1 MSLSRP
7 NRLHRGWT
15 RLAEACTREALRK
28 MRGRLD
34 ALLPADG
41 RNSRRMPTF
50 EALEQRQL
58 LASTLIISEFM
69 ADNCNGILDHD
80 LQRVDW
86 IEIHNPTAS
95 SINLDGYYLTTD
107 PTAADKWRIPA
118 VNLAAG
124 GYQLVFVSGKDH
136 AVAGQELHTDFELDE
151 NGQYLALLAPDGH
164 TPVWQYSPKFPSQL
178 PDVSYGVT
186 IDPSTTHLISDAATV
201 RTLVPAAG
209 SLGTTWTAWDFADNG
224 WTAGKG
230 GVGYDVEQPPPVVSG
245 FTLRMVD
252 IASGTDGYIDN
263 IGEAIRILDG
273 TAPAG
278 AYIVQFDGKADSP
291 VINHG
296 DGGEYSSD
304 LALPNGY
311 GGTSADS
318 GAAQRTDYA
327 LRCTANVT
335 IPAGQWTINVNS
347 DDGFQLGIPGVQCL
361 TRSSVDYTGTA
372 WNSSTVPADVLV
384 FGRPRGPGN
393 TFATFT
399 VPPGA
404 GLSTTITLDFYE
416 RGGGDEVELA
426 VASGHQTSFSASTF
440 TLLSD
445 GLNGWSVKTT
455 SSTPPPTYDPLIGQ
469 GSDLESQ
476 MYNKNATAYMRF
488 PFGVEDLTQF
498 DTLKL
503 RIKYDDGFVA
513 YLNGE
518 LVATRNAPG
527 APAWDSGATDGHP
540 DDQALVYEEIDI
552 SSHLGALRAGN
563 NVLAIHGLNYGAGST
578 DFLIYPLL
586 DGIHTLVNQDRYFTT
601 PTPGDAND
609 PSNIIGYVQDTKFDH
624 NRGFYDA
631 PFTLSITTETPEAEI
646 RYTIN
651 GSAPTATTG
660 LVYTA
665 PITISGTATVRAAAY
680 RPGYIST
687 DVDTQT
693 YLFLDD
699 VVRQSL
705 NGQAPAGWPTS
716 WGSNVVDY
724 GLDPEAVNSP
734 AISST
739 VSIGNTFYFIA
750 DDQINGPELWKSDGS
765 AAGTVLV
772 KDIYPG
778 ATGSYPASLTNVN
791 GTLYFTATDPL
802 NGLELWKSD
811 GTTAGTVLV
820 KDIYPG
826 TEGSKP
832 VYLTNVNNTLY
843 FAARDGLN
851 GKELWKSD
859 GTAAGTVMIKDI
871 NPGEEGSKPA
881 NLTDVNGVL
890 YFAATNPG
898 SGTELWKSNGTAAGT
913 VLVKDI
919 YAGSENSDPSCLT
932 NVNGTLYFA
941 ATDKANGNE
950 LWKSNGTAAGTV
962 LVKDISPGVAH
973 SRPQWLT
980 AVASTLYFTANDPT
994 NGTELWK
1001 STGTAAGTVL
1011 VKDINTGV
1019 SDSTPYGLLN
1029 IGGTLYFAAYDA
1041 AGGAEPWKS
1050 DGTAVGTTRIKDV
1063 AGGASGSNP
1072 SFLTNVGGTLYFA
1085 AYDGTNG
1092 YELWKSNGTSAGT
1105 TLVKNINTGN
1115 LNSGPGGLTAVG
1127 TKLFF
1132 TAYDAT
1138 SGTQLWKSDGT
1149 SGGTVAVEDLDALT
1163 PAPLSPE
1170 DLKAI
1175 PTFSIVMNLNDLFD
1189 SATGIYANARQ
1200 DGIEGERPGSIEL
1213 MYPDGTK
1220 GFQINAGIR
1229 IRGGYSR
1236 DPSNPKH
1243 AFRFFFRDEYG
1254 GRLNYPVFGDDAAQ
1268 TFEKFDLRCAQNYSW
1283 SYGGDSR
1290 GIFIRDQFSRDT
1302 LLAMGQPATRGNFYH
1317 LYINGQYWGLYDTEE
1332 RPEAYFGETYLG
1344 GDEAD
1349 YDVIKV
1355 ETNGYTIY
1363 ATDGNMDA
1371 WSDMWNQAKA
1381 GLATD
1386 AAYQRI
1392 QGNNPDG
1399 KRNSAY
1405 PVLLDV
1411 DNLIDYMLVVLYSG
1425 NFDAPVSAFLGNASP
1440 NNFFAIRDR
1449 NGDQGFQFINHDN
1462 EHTMLLGNTQAGDGL
1477 TCDRTGPFSAGDS
1490 LNKSNPQWFWQQ
1502 CMANAEFRLR
1512 VADHVQKAFFNG
1524 GVLTVESVRSRF
1536 LASAEEIDRAVAA
1549 ESARW
1554 GDSKTH
1560 PPLTLDYTW
1569 VNQINAILNTYIP
1582 QRSGIVLNQL
1592 KADNLYPSV
1601 QPPSFSQQG
1610 GPVSSGFTLTMSA
1623 PGGTVYYTLDGSDPR
1638 LMGGAVSPAAAVYTS
1653 AVPLSHTTRVRA
1665 RVLSGGVWSAMNEA
1679 MFSFDLSALRI
1690 TELMYHP
1697 ADPPP
1702 TSTCLADDFEFV
1714 EFRNTASSTLNL
1726 LDVKL
1731 AIGIDF
1737 TFPNMTLAPGERT
1750 VVVRN
1755 QAAFEERYGTSIP
1768 IAGVYNSGNLSN
1780 SGEQIQLSGPLGQE
1794 LLDFTYSDGWHPIT
1808 DGEGYS
1814 LVVIDPAAPSEAW
1827 SDNANWRPSN
1837 LIHGAPGAA
1846 DPGINPNSVVIN
1858 EILTHTDMANGDW
1871 IELYNTTGG
1880 DIDIS
1885 GWFLSDSDTNLRKY
1899 VIQPNTI
1906 IPTKGFL
1913 VFNQLEHFGT
1923 AGNPGVNVP
1932 FAMSEL
1938 GESIFLSNSDGAGN
1952 AAGYRE
1958 SHEFGASEREVTFGW
1973 YIKSTGGSDFVAMSA
1988 PTPRVANALPMVGP
2002 VVINELMYAPPA
2014 DGTEFIELYN
2024 LTGAS
2029 VPLYDPLHPANT
2041 WQFTN
2046 GVAFA
2051 FLTGSGIPAFGYA
2064 LVVPI
2069 DPAIFRSTYSIS
2081 PSVPIYG
2088 PYTGVLDHAGEVVEL
2103 SRPGEPELDGYVPYI
2118 VVDKVKYG
2126 NSSSWP
2132 TQPNGAGPSLA
2143 RVAPGN
2149 YGNDVANWAAEKVGG
2164 SPGLPNF
2171 DTGAPTADVVDVVP
2185 DPRHAPV
2192 TQITLRFSEPVF
2204 GFDRGD
2210 LTLSRDGGGN
2220 LLTASQT
2227 LTTSDNVTW
2236 ILGNLS
2242 TLTGTAGNYLIT
2254 LKGAGSGIT
2263 DTAGNAMT
2271 VGATDSFTVD
2281 TTAPTV
2287 QITALSP
2294 DPRNT
2299 AVASVTIVFSESVTG
2314 FNVTDLTLQRSSEAN
2329 LLTGSESLTSNNG
2342 TTWTLSDLTAVTA
2355 AAGSYVLTLNAVG
2368 SGIEDAAGNAL
2379 ASSASE
2385 SWTVDTT
2392 APTVSIAPV
2401 SPDPRSTAVDSMTI
2415 TFSEPVSGFGK
2426 EDLTLTRD
2434 GVAVALTIA
2443 QTLTSADNKTWTLG
2457 NLTNLT
2463 TPEGTYVLT
2472 LVAAGSGITDAA
2484 GNGLAF
2490 GVSES
2495 WLMDTSAPSA
2505 TVNQALSQADPTNGA
2520 TVHFTVVFGEPVAGF
2535 TGSDVMLSGTGH
2547 ATTAIVS
2554 GNGAVYDVAVS
2565 GMTSSGTVIASIAA
2579 GAAADPAGNLNTAST
2594 STDNTVIYDTSTPTV
2609 IITPVSPDPRNTAV
2623 TAITIVFSEPV
2634 SGFDLSDLEL
2644 KRGSGDNLLD
2654 SDHSLTS
2661 ADGITWTLSDL
2672 AGITAASGSYVLTL
2686 HGTASG
2692 IKDLAGN
2699 ALAAGAGET
2708 WVTDTDA
2715 PTATI
2720 AAIDPDPR
2728 VTPVASVQI
2737 SFSDRVFGFDLADLT
2752 LTRDGQAVALTG
2764 ATLST
2769 DDSILWTLGG
2779 LSGLTSAEG
2788 AYVLSLNAI
2797 GAGITD
2803 SAGNPLAS
2811 GASETWTTD
2820 TTAPAVSIAPVTPD
2834 PRNTSVGSIAITFS
2848 EAVWHFGISDLTLTR
2863 DDLGVALG
2871 SATLTS
2877 ADGIEWTLGDLAGL
2891 TASQGA
2897 YVLTLPATGSGI
2909 ADAAG
2914 NALASSASESWT
2926 VDTTAPTVSI
2936 TPVSPD
2942 PRNTSVSSITIE
2954 FSEAV
2959 SGLDLEDLVLSRDG
2973 QPDLLTAA
2981 QTLSSAD
2988 GITWTLGNLANLT
3001 SVSGA
3006 CDLALKAA
3014 GSGIVDTAANALQ
3027 SDASETFIV
3036 DMTAPTADIVDVAP
3050 DPRQTPID
3058 SITILFDKPVV
3069 GFDLSDLILSRDG
3082 GPDLLTPAQSLHSD
3096 DGIHWV
3102 LEPLSDLTSAD
3113 GTYQLMLNAAG
3124 SGIVDSA
3131 GNALATDTSD
3141 SWTVYTRGSLAGHV
3155 FQDNDADSVQGPTDR
3170 PLAAWTV
3177 FLDANNNGSLDAGE
3191 QSTQTGATGAYQ
3203 FDELLPGLHVV
3214 RQVLIPGYTPVSP
3227 VPAVYTVNLQ
3237 PGGHHTSADFAN
3249 FPTMLQG
3256 TDAADSYYIRLASDG
3271 TTVEIYRRS
3280 TPSGTPDYRVART
3293 LLPSLAIAADAG
3305 DDLLTVDFSG
3315 GDPVPSG
3322 GLSVDGGSGSN
3333 DRLRIIGTAQ
3343 ADNVSIDASRA
3354 VFGAAAIAYTGL
3366 EAIEVAGA
3374 SGDDTLSINA
3384 ALPFLPSF
3392 VAGSGDNTLTINAGA
3407 FRYDTDL
3414 GPVTLAVA
3422 GVAAVDLGASQHLAG
3437 LNITGSARVNLTPAA
3452 ASVLLTDRLL
3462 ISDAATLDLADNDLI
3477 VRAPADTCQ
3486 AVYTQVSNWVRI
3498 GRGASSGGITSSNAA
3513 DHPMTGL
3520 AVVLNDRGGANAPIT
3535 ARLAGED
3542 VLVTDILV
3550 KYTWNGDTNLDGLV
3564 NADDYFLMDS
3574 GFLSQKKGWYNGD
3587 FNYDGVVNAD
3597 DYFLIDSAFIGQGA
3611 PLAEAEAPAVLPE
3624 LAPRQTQAN
3633 TQPVRSV
3640 LSQLFSTQPL
3650 LQ

>member
-586 DGIHTLVNQDRYFTT
+586 DGIHTLVNQERYFTT

-1411 DNLIDYMLVVLYSG
+1411 DNLIDYMLVVL
-1425 NFDAPVSAFLGNASP
+1425 
-1440 NNFFAIRDR
+1440 
-1449 NGDQGFQFINHDN
+1449 
-1462 EHTMLLGNTQAGDGL
+1462 
-1477 TCDRTGPFSAGDS
+1477 
-1490 LNKSNPQWFWQQ
+1490 
-1502 CMANAEFRLR
+1502 
-1512 VADHVQKAFFNG
+1512 
-1524 GVLTVESVRSRF
+1524 
-1536 LASAEEIDRAVAA
+1536 
-1549 ESARW
+1549 
-1554 GDSKTH
+1554 
-1560 PPLTLDYTW
+1560 
-1569 VNQINAILNTYIP
+1569 
-1582 QRSGIVLNQL
+1582 
-1592 KADNLYPSV
+1592 
-1601 QPPSFSQQG
+1601 
-1610 GPVSSGFTLTMSA
+1610 
-1623 PGGTVYYTLDGSDPR
+1623 
-1638 LMGGAVSPAAAVYTS
+1638 
-1653 AVPLSHTTRVRA
+1653 
-1665 RVLSGGVWSAMNEA
+1665 
-1679 MFSFDLSALRI
+1679 
-1690 TELMYHP
+1690 
-1697 ADPPP
+1697 
-1702 TSTCLADDFEFV
+1702 
-1714 EFRNTASSTLNL
+1714 
-1726 LDVKL
+1726 
-1731 AIGIDF
+1731 
-1737 TFPNMTLAPGERT
+1737 
-1750 VVVRN
+1750 
-1755 QAAFEERYGTSIP
+1755 
-1768 IAGVYNSGNLSN
+1768 
-1780 SGEQIQLSGPLGQE
+1780 
-1794 LLDFTYSDGWHPIT
+1794 
-1808 DGEGYS
+1808 
-1814 LVVIDPAAPSEAW
+1814 
-1827 SDNANWRPSN
+1827 
-1837 LIHGAPGAA
+1837 
-1846 DPGINPNSVVIN
+1846 
-1858 EILTHTDMANGDW
+1858 
-1871 IELYNTTGG
+1871 
-1880 DIDIS
+1880 
-1885 GWFLSDSDTNLRKY
+1885 
-1899 VIQPNTI
+1899 
-1906 IPTKGFL
+1906 
-1913 VFNQLEHFGT
+1913 
-1923 AGNPGVNVP
+1923 
-1932 FAMSEL
+1932 
-1938 GESIFLSNSDGAGN
+1938 
-1952 AAGYRE
+1952 
-1958 SHEFGASEREVTFGW
+1958 
-1973 YIKSTGGSDFVAMSA
+1973 
-1988 PTPRVANALPMVGP
+1988 
-2002 VVINELMYAPPA
+2002 
-2014 DGTEFIELYN
+2014 
-2024 LTGAS
+2024 
-2029 VPLYDPLHPANT
+2029 
-2041 WQFTN
+2041 
-2046 GVAFA
+2046 
-2051 FLTGSGIPAFGYA
+2051 
-2064 LVVPI
+2064 
-2069 DPAIFRSTYSIS
+2069 
-2081 PSVPIYG
+2081 
-2088 PYTGVLDHAGEVVEL
+2088 
-2103 SRPGEPELDGYVPYI
+2103 
-2118 VVDKVKYG
+2118 
-2126 NSSSWP
+2126 
-2132 TQPNGAGPSLA
+2132 
-2143 RVAPGN
+2143 
-2149 YGNDVANWAAEKVGG
+2149 
-2164 SPGLPNF
+2164 
-2171 DTGAPTADVVDVVP
+2171 
-2185 DPRHAPV
+2185 
-2192 TQITLRFSEPVF
+2192 
-2204 GFDRGD
+2204 
-2210 LTLSRDGGGN
+2210 
-2220 LLTASQT
+2220 
-2227 LTTSDNVTW
+2227 
-2236 ILGNLS
+2236 
-2242 TLTGTAGNYLIT
+2242 
-2254 LKGAGSGIT
+2254 
-2263 DTAGNAMT
+2263 
-2271 VGATDSFTVD
+2271 
-2281 TTAPTV
+2281 
-2287 QITALSP
+2287 
-2294 DPRNT
+2294 
-2299 AVASVTIVFSESVTG
+2299 
-2314 FNVTDLTLQRSSEAN
+2314 
-2329 LLTGSESLTSNNG
+2329 
-2342 TTWTLSDLTAVTA
+2342 
-2355 AAGSYVLTLNAVG
+2355 
-2368 SGIEDAAGNAL
+2368 
-2379 ASSASE
+2379 
-2385 SWTVDTT
+2385 
-2392 APTVSIAPV
+2392 
-2401 SPDPRSTAVDSMTI
+2401 
-2415 TFSEPVSGFGK
+2415 
-2426 EDLTLTRD
+2426 
-2434 GVAVALTIA
+2434 
-2443 QTLTSADNKTWTLG
+2443 
-2457 NLTNLT
+2457 
-2463 TPEGTYVLT
+2463 
-2472 LVAAGSGITDAA
+2472 
-2484 GNGLAF
+2484 
-2490 GVSES
+2490 
-2495 WLMDTSAPSA
+2495 
-2505 TVNQALSQADPTNGA
+2505 
-2520 TVHFTVVFGEPVAGF
+2520 
-2535 TGSDVMLSGTGH
+2535 
-2547 ATTAIVS
+2547 
-2554 GNGAVYDVAVS
+2554 
-2565 GMTSSGTVIASIAA
+2565 
-2579 GAAADPAGNLNTAST
+2579 
-2594 STDNTVIYDTSTPTV
+2594 
-2609 IITPVSPDPRNTAV
+2609 
-2623 TAITIVFSEPV
+2623 
-2634 SGFDLSDLEL
+2634 
-2644 KRGSGDNLLD
+2644 
-2654 SDHSLTS
+2654 
-2661 ADGITWTLSDL
+2661 
-2672 AGITAASGSYVLTL
+2672 
-2686 HGTASG
+2686 
-2692 IKDLAGN
+2692 
-2699 ALAAGAGET
+2699 
-2708 WVTDTDA
+2708 
-2715 PTATI
+2715 
-2720 AAIDPDPR
+2720 
-2728 VTPVASVQI
+2728 
-2737 SFSDRVFGFDLADLT
+2737 
-2752 LTRDGQAVALTG
+2752 
-2764 ATLST
+2764 
-2769 DDSILWTLGG
+2769 
-2779 LSGLTSAEG
+2779 
-2788 AYVLSLNAI
+2788 
-2797 GAGITD
+2797 
-2803 SAGNPLAS
+2803 
-2811 GASETWTTD
+2811 
-2820 TTAPAVSIAPVTPD
+2820 
-2834 PRNTSVGSIAITFS
+2834 
-2848 EAVWHFGISDLTLTR
+2848 
-2863 DDLGVALG
+2863 
-2871 SATLTS
+2871 
-2877 ADGIEWTLGDLAGL
+2877 
-2891 TASQGA
+2891 
-2897 YVLTLPATGSGI
+2897 
-2909 ADAAG
+2909 
-2914 NALASSASESWT
+2914 
-2926 VDTTAPTVSI
+2926 
-2936 TPVSPD
+2936 
-2942 PRNTSVSSITIE
+2942 
-2954 FSEAV
+2954 
-2959 SGLDLEDLVLSRDG
+2959 
-2973 QPDLLTAA
+2973 
-2981 QTLSSAD
+2981 
-2988 GITWTLGNLANLT
+2988 
-3001 SVSGA
+3001 
-3006 CDLALKAA
+3006 
-3014 GSGIVDTAANALQ
+3014 
-3027 SDASETFIV
+3027 
-3036 DMTAPTADIVDVAP
+3036 
-3050 DPRQTPID
+3050 
-3058 SITILFDKPVV
+3058 
-3069 GFDLSDLILSRDG
+3069 
-3082 GPDLLTPAQSLHSD
+3082 
-3096 DGIHWV
+3096 
-3102 LEPLSDLTSAD
+3102 
-3113 GTYQLMLNAAG
+3113 
-3124 SGIVDSA
+3124 
-3131 GNALATDTSD
+3131 
-3141 SWTVYTRGSLAGHV
+3141 
-3155 FQDNDADSVQGPTDR
+3155 
-3170 PLAAWTV
+3170 
-3177 FLDANNNGSLDAGE
+3177 
-3191 QSTQTGATGAYQ
+3191 
-3203 FDELLPGLHVV
+3203 
-3214 RQVLIPGYTPVSP
+3214 
-3227 VPAVYTVNLQ
+3227 
-3237 PGGHHTSADFAN
+3237 
-3249 FPTMLQG
+3249 
-3256 TDAADSYYIRLASDG
+3256 
-3271 TTVEIYRRS
+3271 
-3280 TPSGTPDYRVART
+3280 
-3293 LLPSLAIAADAG
+3293 
-3305 DDLLTVDFSG
+3305 
-3315 GDPVPSG
+3315 
-3322 GLSVDGGSGSN
+3322 
-3333 DRLRIIGTAQ
+3333 
-3343 ADNVSIDASRA
+3343 
-3354 VFGAAAIAYTGL
+3354 
-3366 EAIEVAGA
+3366 
-3374 SGDDTLSINA
+3374 
-3384 ALPFLPSF
+3384 
-3392 VAGSGDNTLTINAGA
+3392 
-3407 FRYDTDL
+3407 
-3414 GPVTLAVA
+3414 
-3422 GVAAVDLGASQHLAG
+3422 
-3437 LNITGSARVNLTPAA
+3437 
-3452 ASVLLTDRLL
+3452 
-3462 ISDAATLDLADNDLI
+3462 
-3477 VRAPADTCQ
+3477 
-3486 AVYTQVSNWVRI
+3486 
-3498 GRGASSGGITSSNAA
+3498 
-3513 DHPMTGL
+3513 
-3520 AVVLNDRGGANAPIT
+3520 
-3535 ARLAGED
+3535 
-3542 VLVTDILV
+3542 
-3550 KYTWNGDTNLDGLV
+3550 
-3564 NADDYFLMDS
+3564 
-3574 GFLSQKKGWYNGD
+3574 
-3587 FNYDGVVNAD
+3587 
-3597 DYFLIDSAFIGQGA
+3597 
-3611 PLAEAEAPAVLPE
+3611 
-3624 LAPRQTQAN
+3624 
-3633 TQPVRSV
+3633 
-3640 LSQLFSTQPL
+3640 
-3650 LQ
+3650 